1 MAQIWY
7 VGPKAG
13 ITFSNYKS
21 KTPWKE
27 VTNMGYTA
35 GVTAYKQINSHVGLN
50 IELEYIQKGY
60 YHKICNSITDE
71 LDANYIELP
80 VLGDY
85 TLLIPGLKNFKAHA
99 NLGFYSAYWLSAKY
113 KMQGYDSD
121 SEDFDFAKNNAK
133 RFDFGPIGG
142 GRIEYILKN
151 ASLSLDFRY
160 ELGLLD
166 LQDAANDS
174 TKNTNRAF
182 IVGVSYLK
190 ILNF

>member
-85 TLLIPGLKNFKAHA
+85 TFLIPGLKNFKAHA